1 MIAEGGRQWNSGG
14 GVGVGAFVEVKVQQV
29 EELEVHHLDHYR
41 RQAARRRRAYISF
54 SQKVERG
61 APHWCLV
68 IAGAKIGWEPFEAEP
83 AWRREEGGLPRP
95 RKGLDKRRR
104 KAIRSI
110 TAITRVGVCSTLI
123 TIGKAS
129 VCIGKGWVSQLSTS
143 SRKLTNSCLGSS
155 SPRHRLYLLLSI
167 KAFQVSDVDNY
178 FWSWNRNSL
187 VSGSLFLG
195 FFNSTFLGCLCGLRV
210 WWDWGGRFVT
220 KRLVT
225 ENPLSR

>member
-1 MIAEGGRQWNSGG
+1 
-14 GVGVGAFVEVKVQQV
+14 
-29 EELEVHHLDHYR
+29 
-41 RQAARRRRAYISF
+41 
-54 SQKVERG
+54 
-61 APHWCLV
+61 V

-83 AWRREEGGLPRP
+83 AWRREEGGLPQP

-155 SPRHRLYLLLSI
+155 SPRHRRYLLLSI
-167 KAFQVSDVDNY
+167 KAFQVSDVDSY
-178 FWSWNRNSL
+178 F
-187 VSGSLFLG
+187 
-195 FFNSTFLGCLCGLRV
+195 
-210 WWDWGGRFVT
+210 
-220 KRLVT
+220 
-225 ENPLSR
+225 